1 MTTSIFIFPKLVVLK
16 LTYCHVIGNIDFN
29 LPSLKTLHL
38 NDVHFKNND
47 EFNKLIYGCAV
58 LEDLIANIYY
68 IEQVQDVTTSIREF
82 ETLSKLITADINPL
96 DLPFGAISNVDTLI
110 LRVSFKNFNI
120 TYIIRVKYA

>member
-1 MTTSIFIFPKLVVLK
+1 
-16 LTYCHVIGNIDFN
+16 
-29 LPSLKTLHL
+29 L